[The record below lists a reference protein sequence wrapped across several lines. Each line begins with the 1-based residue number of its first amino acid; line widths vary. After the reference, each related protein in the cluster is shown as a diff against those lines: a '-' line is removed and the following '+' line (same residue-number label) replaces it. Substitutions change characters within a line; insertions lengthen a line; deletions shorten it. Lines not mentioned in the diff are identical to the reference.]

1 VPLDATQGATDWQR
15 LTEYASRGIGD
26 SMSMA
31 DNTRKRTDYLSDS
44 DTSKAKDPAG
54 DPLAELARLI
64 GQGDPFAEQ
73 GLRKPAPL
81 RADERPAAPEWLA
94 RPPAAHDRDEH
105 DYEPQPAPRNDH
117 APEADYQ
124 AELPYEET
132 GHDQQPSQ
140 RPLPSLFSIEAR
152 QDGRQDPH
160 HDQDD
165 RYQHDA
171 TAHAAYRAGD
181 AAHEAEYQE
190 AYQGDDRYRVSPP
203 PAGDYDP
210 DSYYTEDGHMP
221 PQGEQH
227 AGGGRRRGGILTIAA
242 VLGLAVIGTAGA
254 FGYRAFTSGSSGPT
268 NPPVIKADTTPA
280 KIVPP
285 APANADASGKPF
297 QDRVGAAPAPER
309 VVSRE
314 EQPVSLPV
322 TPQRAVPPAPPTQ
335 QAGPAPLPVPPSVSA
350 TGEPKRVKT
359 VTIRPDGAE
368 TTSAFPSAPPPSAPS
383 GSATRSVAPKQQS
396 QPSQQGGSA
405 PMAIAP
411 QADPSSRTKVASRP
425 TQTQAAPAGG
435 GYVVQVSAQKT
446 EAEAQSSYRA
456 MQTKYPTVLAGR
468 DASIRRVEL
477 GGSGVWYR
485 AQVGSFASASQ
496 AEEFCGRLKSAGGQC
511 IVQRN

>member
-1 VPLDATQGATDWQR
+1 MTV
-15 LTEYASRGIGD
+15 
-26 SMSMA
+26 MSMA
-31 DNTRKRTDYLSDS
+31 DNTQKRTDYLSDS
-44 DTSKAKDPAG
+44 DTSRAKDPAG

-81 RADERPAAPEWLA
+81 RADDRPAAPEWLA
-94 RPPAAHDRDEH
+94 RPPAVHDEH
-105 DYEPQPAPRNDH
+105 DYEPRPAPRNDY
-117 APEADYQ
+117 APEADYH
-124 AELPYEET
+124 AEQYEQP
-132 GHDQQPSQ
+132 GYDQQPNPNPSQ
-140 RPLPSLFSIEAR
+140 RPLPSLFAADPQDAR
-152 QDGRQDPH
+152 QVAQ

-171 TAHAAYRAGD
+171 PGHAAHQAGDGAHADAYQD
-181 AAHEAEYQE
+181 QPH
-190 AYQGDDRYRVSPP
+190 QGDDRYRVAPP

-210 DSYYTEDGHMP
+210 DSYYAEDGHMP
-221 PQGEQH
+221 PQGEEH
-227 AGGGRRRGGILTIAA
+227 AGGGRRRGGIITIAA

-254 FGYRAFTSGSSGPT
+254 FGYRAYTTGSSGPA

-285 APANADASGKPF
+285 APANADAAGKPF

-322 TPQRAVPPAPPTQ
+322 TPQRAVSAPSAQ
-335 QAGPAPLPVPPSVSA
+335 QAGPAPLPVAPSVSA

-368 TTSAFPSAPPPSAPS
+368 TTSAFPSAPPPSS
-383 GSATRSVAPKQQS
+383 GGATRSVAPKQQT
-396 QPSQQGGSA
+396 QPSPQGGSA

-456 MQTKYPTVLAGR
+456 MQTKYPSVLGGR
-468 DASIRRVEL
+468 EPIIRRAEL
-477 GGSGVWYR
+477 TGSGTWYR
-485 AQVGSFASASQ
+485 AQIGPFATSTA
-496 AEEFCGRLKSAGGQC
+496 AEDFCSRLKAVNGQC

>member
-1 VPLDATQGATDWQR
+1 
-15 LTEYASRGIGD
+15 
-26 SMSMA
+26 MSMA

-44 DTSKAKDPAG
+44 EMPKAKDPAG

-81 RADERPAAPEWLA
+81 RADDRPAAPEWLA
-94 RPPAAHDRDEH
+94 RPPAAHDEH
-105 DYEPQPAPRNDH
+105 DYEPRPAPRNDH
-117 APEADYQ
+117 VPEADYQ
-124 AELPYEET
+124 AEQYEQP
-132 GHDQQPSQ
+132 GYDHQPSPSQ

-152 QDGRQDPH
+152 QDERQDAH

-171 TAHAAYRAGD
+171 PAQ
-181 AAHEAEYQE
+181 AAHQAGAAHGEADTYEDQP
-190 AYQGDDRYRVSPP
+190 YQGDDRYRVAPP

-210 DSYYTEDGHMP
+210 DSYYAEDGHMP
-221 PQGEQH
+221 PQGEER

-254 FGYRAFTSGSSGPT
+254 FGYRAYTTGSSGPA

-322 TPQRAVPPAPPTQ
+322 TPQRAVSGPAAQ
-335 QAGPAPLPVPPSVSA
+335 QAGPAPLPVAPSVSA
-350 TGEPKRVKT
+350 SGEPKRVKT

-368 TTSAFPSAPPPSAPS
+368 TTSAFPSASPPSAPPPPS
-383 GSATRSVAPKQQS
+383 GATRSAAPKQQS

-411 QADPSSRTKVASRP
+411 QADPSSRTKVAARP
-425 TQTQAAPAGG
+425 TQTPNGG

-456 MQTKYPTVLAGR
+456 LQTKYPTVLAGR

-485 AQVGSFASASQ
+485 AQVGSFASAGQ